1 MSPVVIPEHLP
12 ATEQLNKENIFV
24 MNNRRATTQDIRP
37 LQILI
42 LNLMPTKIVTETQ
55 ILRLLSNNLIQLE
68 LTFMQMATHESKNTP
83 KSHLDSFYNT
93 FNEVY
98 NKRFDAMI
106 VTGAPIEFMEF
117 EDVDHWKEF
126 TEILDWAHEKIHS
139 CMFIC
144 WSAQAALYHYYG
156 IHKRTLGK
164 KLSGIY
170 NHKVINKTAKITRGF
185 DDYFDA
191 PHSRNTEIVLEEL
204 IDNEDLEIIANS
216 EIAGPHIIASKDR
229 RRLFVTG
236 HPEYDKETLSLEY
249 VRDIK
254 NNLNVSVPY
263 SYFENDNPENDIK
276 VTWRSHANLLYA
288 NWINYYVY
296 QETDFDLN
304 KK

>member
-1 MSPVVIPEHLP
+1 MSPVIIPEHLP

-24 MNNRRATTQDIRP
+24 MNKRRATTQDIRP

-68 LTFMQMATHESKNTP
+68 LTFMQMASHESKNTP
-83 KSHLDSFYNT
+83 KSHLDSFYST

-106 VTGAPIEFMEF
+106 VTGAPIELMDF
-117 EDVDHWKEF
+117 EDIDYWREF
-126 TEILDWAHEKIHS
+126 TEILDWAHEKIYS

-144 WSAQAALYHYYG
+144 WSAQAALYHYHN
-156 IHKRTLGK
+156 INKRPLK
-164 KLSGIY
+164 QKLSGIY

-185 DDYFDA
+185 DDYFNA

-204 IDNEDLEIIANS
+204 LENDDLEIIANS

-229 RRLFVTG
+229 RRLYITG
-236 HPEYDKETLSLEY
+236 HPEYDKETLALEY
-249 VRDIK
+249 LRDYNKGLDIDIP
-254 NNLNVSVPY
+254 V
-263 SYFENDNPENDIK
+263 SYFEDNNPKKNIK
-276 VTWRSHANLLYA
+276 VSWRSHANLLYA

-304 KK
+304 NK

>member
-1 MSPVVIPEHLP
+1 MSPVIIPEHLP

-24 MNNRRATTQDIRP
+24 MNKRRATTQDIRP

-42 LNLMPTKIVTETQ
+42 LNLMPTKIITETQ

-68 LTFMQMATHESKNTP
+68 LTFMQMASHESKNTP
-83 KSHLDSFYNT
+83 KSHLDSFYTT
-93 FNEVY
+93 FKEVY

-106 VTGAPIEFMEF
+106 VTGAPIELMDF
-117 EDVDHWKEF
+117 EDVDYWREF
-126 TEILDWAHEKIHS
+126 TEILDWAHEKIYS

-144 WSAQAALYHYYG
+144 WSAQAALYHYHG
-156 IHKRTLGK
+156 INKRTLDQ
-164 KLSGIY
+164 KLSGVY
-170 NHKVINKTAKITRGF
+170 SHKVINKTAKITRGF
-185 DDYFDA
+185 DDYFNA

-204 IDNEDLEIIANS
+204 LANDDLEIIATS
-216 EIAGPHIIASKDR
+216 EVAGPHIIATKDR
-229 RRLFVTG
+229 RKLFITG

-249 VRDIK
+249 LRDHNKGLDISIP
-254 NNLNVSVPY
+254 L
-263 SYFENDNPENDIK
+263 SYYEGDNPEKDIK

-304 KK
+304 NK